1 MVLLT
6 KCVDVL
12 RDMKLLLERFSP
24 NQCKLKFSATHC
36 NTIPFHNFFTSFFD
50 FFLFF
55 FFYNTDGVLRSN
67 AMTQNEYD
75 GGN

>member
-1 MVLLT
+1 VAMVLST

-12 RDMKLLLERFSP
+12 KDMKSLLERFSP
-24 NQCKLKFSATHC
+24 NQCKLNFSAKHC

-55 FFYNTDGVLRSN
+55 SFFPFFITLMGCRDQ
-67 AMTQNEYD
+67 MQ
-75 GGN
+75 

>member
-1 MVLLT
+1 MVLFT

-24 NQCKLKFSATHC
+24 NQCKLNFSATHC
-36 NTIPFHNFFTSFFD
+36 NTIPFHNFFHFFFLTSFSS
-50 FFLFF
+50 

-67 AMTQNEYD
+67 AMTQYEYD